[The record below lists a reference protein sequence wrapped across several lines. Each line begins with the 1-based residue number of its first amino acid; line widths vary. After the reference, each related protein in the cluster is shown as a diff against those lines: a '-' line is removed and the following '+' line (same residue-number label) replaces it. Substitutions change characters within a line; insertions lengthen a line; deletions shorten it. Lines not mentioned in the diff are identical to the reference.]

1 MPIPPEPP
9 PAPLTFAPRLK
20 DYVWGGR
27 NFERLFGR
35 ALPPGVVAE
44 SWEVS
49 AHRSAPTLVDEG
61 PLAGVSLAEL
71 FACWGTRLA
80 GRRATPAVERGAFP
94 LLFKLLDANQALS
107 VQVHPDDAHAAARHP
122 GETGKTEMWYVLH
135 AEPGAQ
141 VVLGFVPDADPSTL
155 RRAAAEGRIEPYLN
169 RAPVRP
175 GDAVFVPAGTVHA
188 ILPGIVLAEVQQ
200 SSDVTYRLYDW
211 GRPGP
216 EAGGRKLHLKQ
227 ALAAAGLGHTEG
239 RAAGSPQSPSP
250 GAQEPV
256 PGAQESAP
264 GPQKPVPH
272 PQESVP
278 GVQTPVLV
286 EEADGVRRET
296 LVACGKFVVER
307 VVLDPGAAY
316 EGTLDG
322 ETFEAWGVVSGSA
335 TVAPTTPRNR
345 GASPTPPPCRL
356 DAVRF
361 ALLPATMGD
370 FRVAAAPTDA
380 PTPAGAPTSA
390 DAPVTALAAAD
401 ARTVALR
408 TYLPP

>member
-9 PAPLTFAPRLK
+9 AAPLTFAPRLK

-49 AHRSAPTLVDEG
+49 AHPSAPTLVDEG

-80 GRRATPAVERGAFP
+80 GRRASQAVERDAFP

-107 VQVHPDDAHAAARHP
+107 VQVHPDDAHAAARRP
-122 GETGKTEMWYVLH
+122 DETGKTEMWYVLH

-141 VVLGFVPDADPSTL
+141 VVLGFVPGTDPATL
-155 RRAAAEGRIEPYLN
+155 RRAAAERRIDPYLN
-169 RAPVRP
+169 RVPVRP

-216 EAGGRKLHLKQ
+216 EAGGRKLHLEQ
-227 ALAAAGLGHTEG
+227 ALAAAGLGHAEAPTS
-239 RAAGSPQSPSP
+239 GSPQSPP
-250 GAQEPV
+250 LGPQEPV

-264 GPQKPVPH
+264 GAQAPT
-272 PQESVP
+272 P

-286 EEADGVRRET
+286 EEAEGVRRET

-316 EGTLDG
+316 ESTLDG
-322 ETFEAWGVVSGSA
+322 ETFETWGVVSGSA

-345 GASPTPPPCRL
+345 DAPPTAPPCRL

-370 FRVAAAPTDA
+370 FRVAAASDARTD
-380 PTPAGAPTSA
+380 
-390 DAPVTALAAAD
+390 D
-401 ARTVALR
+401 RTVALR
-408 TYLPP
+408 TYLPPW

>member
-9 PAPLTFAPRLK
+9 QAPLTFAPRLK

-35 ALPPGVVAE
+35 ALPSGVVAE

-49 AHRSAPTLVDEG
+49 AHRSSPTRVDEG
-61 PLAGVSLAEL
+61 PLAGVSLPEL

-80 GRRATPAVERGAFP
+80 GRRAAQAVDRGAFP

-107 VQVHPDDAHAAARHP
+107 VQVHPDDARAAARHP

-135 AEPGAQ
+135 AEPGAH
-141 VVLGFVPDADPSTL
+141 VVLGFVPGADPATL
-155 RRAAAEGRIEPYLN
+155 RRAAVEGRIEPYLN
-169 RAPVRP
+169 RVPVRP
-175 GDAVFVPAGTVHA
+175 GDAVLVPAGAVHA
-188 ILPGIVLAEVQQ
+188 VLPGIVLAEIQQ

-216 EAGGRKLHLKQ
+216 EAGGRELHLEH
-227 ALAAAGLGHTEG
+227 ALAAAGFGH
-239 RAAGSPQSPSP
+239 ADAPASGSPQSPP
-250 GAQEPV
+250 
-256 PGAQESAP
+256 
-264 GPQKPVPH
+264 
-272 PQESVP
+272 P
-278 GVQTPVLV
+278 GVQKPVLV
-286 EEADGVRRET
+286 EEAKGVRRET
-296 LVACGKFVVER
+296 LAACENFVVER

-335 TVAPTTPRNR
+335 TVAPTAGRCRP
-345 GASPTPPPCRL
+345 AAPTAPPCRL

-370 FRVAAAPTDA
+370 FRATAAPMSAAAPA
-380 PTPAGAPTSA
+380 SA
-390 DAPVTALAAAD
+390 DAP
-401 ARTVALR
+401 TVALR
-408 TYLPP
+408 TYLPPPPCQCPARDSNPEPAD

>member
-49 AHRSAPTLVDEG
+49 AHPSAPTLVDEG

-80 GRRATPAVERGAFP
+80 GRRASQAVERGAFP

-141 VVLGFVPDADPSTL
+141 VVLGFVPGTDPATL
-155 RRAAAEGRIEPYLN
+155 RRAAAERRIDPYLN
-169 RAPVRP
+169 RVPVRP

-188 ILPGIVLAEVQQ
+188 ILPGIVLVEVQQ
-200 SSDVTYRLYDW
+200 NSDVTYRLYDW

-216 EAGGRKLHLKQ
+216 EAGGRKLHLEQ
-227 ALAAAGLGHTEG
+227 ALAAAGLGHAEAPTS
-239 RAAGSPQSPSP
+239 GSPQSPSP
-250 GAQEPV
+250 GVQEP
-256 PGAQESAP
+256 A
-264 GPQKPVPH
+264 
-272 PQESVP
+272 P

-286 EEADGVRRET
+286 EEAEGVRRET

-316 EGTLDG
+316 ESTLDG
-322 ETFEAWGVVSGSA
+322 ETFETWGVVSGSA

-345 GASPTPPPCRL
+345 DAPPTAPPCRL

-361 ALLPATMGD
+361 ALLPATMGN
-370 FRVAAAPTDA
+370 FRVAA
-380 PTPAGAPTSA
+380 SA
-390 DAPVTALAAAD
+390 H
-401 ARTVALR
+401 TVALR
-408 TYLPP
+408 TYLPPW